1 MVYACIA
8 AVAVSCASL
17 GVALLFLVR
26 QREYSLKVAIQLN
39 KHEDRL
45 NSHADRIERLKDK
58 QQKAMDAHSR
68 SDDARAK
75 LLSCAFSD
83 RIDALSARLD
93 AVELETGIREKPKTM
108 GGVK

>member
-1 MVYACIA
+1 MIYACIA

-26 QREYSLKVAIQLN
+26 QREYSLKVAIRLN

-45 NSHADRIERLKDK
+45 SLYGDRIEMLKDK
-58 QQKAMDAHSR
+58 QRKAMDAHSR

-75 LLSCAFSD
+75 LLSCALAD

-93 AVELETGIREKPKTM
+93 AVELACGVREKPKTM
-108 GGVK
+108 GGAE